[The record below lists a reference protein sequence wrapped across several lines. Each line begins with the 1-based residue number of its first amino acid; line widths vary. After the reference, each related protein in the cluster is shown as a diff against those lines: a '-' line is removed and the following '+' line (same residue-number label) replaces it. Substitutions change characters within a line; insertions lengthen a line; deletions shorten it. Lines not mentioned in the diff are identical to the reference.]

1 MIQRWP
7 ELGVVV
13 GVYEGVLGSNPGSYP
28 SARCETT
35 GGERDRHA
43 VIGSKGERNMY
54 SSYRD
59 RKHLNCMETAK
70 EVIFYSNL
78 DNANV

>member
-1 MIQRWP
+1 MKGFWVQTP
-7 ELGVVV
+7 EVILQQDAKQPV
-13 GVYEGVLGSNPGSYP
+13 SK
-28 SARCETT
+28 C
-35 GGERDRHA
+35 GERDRQA